1 MSPSDTHTFVE
12 AVSVACLHQAK
23 VLLIKRHLAPSKS
36 LWSFPG
42 GRVEA
47 GESLEEAALRELK
60 EETSLEAAEIQLWRA
75 TTPVPEKNQATYRIH
90 VFVAKV
96 QSPKF
101 TPNEEVEDID
111 WFSYENAMGLPLAA
125 GMPRHLEDLFFP

>member
-1 MSPSDTHTFVE
+1 MSSSDTSNFAE
-12 AVSVACLHQAK
+12 AVSVACLHQSK

-42 GRVEA
+42 GRVET
-47 GESLEEAALRELK
+47 GETLEDAALRELK
-60 EETSLEAAEIQLWRA
+60 EETNLEASEIRLWRA
-75 TTPVPEKNQATYRIH
+75 TTPAPEKKQAAYRIH
-90 VFVAKV
+90 VFIAKV

-101 TPNEEVEDID
+101 TPNDEVEDID